1 MLSFSKLLPP
11 AFFAFLLI
19 PTTSAELTPKSTTHR
34 THYIGK
40 ERSVEF
46 VAYNPESTF
55 TTYGIEGEDPY
66 LSYRRRPRSSPQDEE
81 ATAVDFLASKLGIST
96 ENIKVRTSA
105 KAQAANH
112 VFLVQLNNGVPVH
125 NAVASVAFNNN
136 GNVSSYSS
144 SFVNIASATDI
155 TPTVSLEDG
164 ITTAEDTLSGTYD
177 GQATRLEFVMQ
188 TDSHAVLTYA
198 IQIKN
203 DTVKT
208 SYEAFVDAHDNK
220 LVTLTDFVAKASYL
234 ALPITEQD
242 TTGSQGF
249 QTITDP
255 QIAAASPNGWHA
267 EFNTTNNLTAGNNA
281 ISYTGDQ
288 LINITVETSSGL
300 NFAYKVDLTQDP
312 TAGTNTPGATVNA
325 FYVVNMFHDFSY
337 LYGFTETTFNFQ
349 TNNLDKGGQGF
360 DRILVDVHEPS
371 TGVTDFSNGADFAIY
386 PDGQSPKMLLYIMA
400 GFSPKRDSAL
410 QNDVLVHECQHGANN
425 RMTGGGTAACYQTAE
440 SSGLDEGYADAMA
453 DCISQQGTNTIDYVF
468 GKHVG
473 NSTKGLRNYVYS
485 TSNTTNPL
493 LYSSLKTMTNT
504 YDMGSVWANTL
515 HNVYAELVKA
525 LGWSSK
531 ALTDPT
537 TTEGNVVFFH
547 LLFDALLLQACNPTF
562 LQARDAWIQADA
574 NRYGSSHTCLLWQ
587 IFASKGFGPNA
598 TSYTDDLTFPPE
610 CNC

>member
-1 MLSFSKLLPP
+1 MLSFSKLLPH

-19 PTTSAELTPKSTTHR
+19 LTTSAELTPKSTTHR

-66 LSYRRRPRSSPQDEE
+66 PSYRRRPRSSPEDEE
-81 ATAVDFLASKLGIST
+81 ATAVNFLASKLGIST

-112 VFLVQLNNGVPVH
+112 VFLVQLNCGRY
-125 NAVASVAFNNN
+125 VAFNIN

-144 SFVNIASATDI
+144 SFM
-155 TPTVSLEDG
+155 G
-164 ITTAEDTLSGTYD
+164 YYREDTLSGTYN
-177 GQATRLEFVMQ
+177 GQPTRLEFVMQ
-188 TDSHAVLTYA
+188 TDNHAVLTYA
-198 IQIKN
+198 IQIQN
-203 DTVKT
+203 DT
-208 SYEAFVDAHDNK
+208 
-220 LVTLTDFVAKASYL
+220 YL

-255 QIAAASPNGWHA
+255 QTAAASPNGWHA

-325 FYVVNMFHDFSY
+325 FYVVNLFHDFAY

-349 TNNLDKGGQGF
+349 TNNFDKGGQGF
-360 DRILVDVHEPS
+360 DRTLVDVHEPS

-410 QNDVLVHECQHGANN
+410 QNDILVHECQHGANN

-453 DCISQQGTNTIDYVF
+453 DCISQQGTNITDYVF
-468 GKHVG
+468 GKQVG